1 MSTSSTIFFLIVA
14 LVVLGLV
21 FNLLRSRKLREKYA
35 ALWVTVG
42 LVIVILAI
50 FPGLLEWLARVVGI
64 QVPSNLLFLLSL
76 ILLLGVCLQLSL
88 EISRTEDKIRVLAEN
103 IAILNLQARSSG
115 SEELLAH
122 SADAEP
128 TVAIDPPSRHAAPE
142 AQQIADEAHRN

>member
-35 ALWVTVG
+35 ALWVAVG
-42 LVIVILAI
+42 IVIVLLAV
-50 FPGLLEWLARVVGI
+50 FPGLLEWFARLVGI

-88 EISRTEDKIRVLAEN
+88 EISRTEDKIRILAEN
-103 IAILNLQARSSG
+103 VAILNLQARSSG
-115 SEELLAH
+115 SEELLARATD
-122 SADAEP
+122 SEP
-128 TVAIDPPSRHAAPE
+128 TVAIDPPSRHAAPQ
-142 AQQIADEAHRN
+142 AQQVSEEAERD